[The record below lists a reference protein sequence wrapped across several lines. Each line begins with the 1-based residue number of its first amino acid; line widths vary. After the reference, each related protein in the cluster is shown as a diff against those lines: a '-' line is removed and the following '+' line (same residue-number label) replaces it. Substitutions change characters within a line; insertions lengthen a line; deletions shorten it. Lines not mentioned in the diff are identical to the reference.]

1 MSQYKSTQLLPWMRQ
16 VRRAIHSEPELSFE
30 EVKTARR
37 IGDELE
43 AMGLKYRY
51 EGPGSAVTA
60 RIAGTSQYAGNRITR

>member
-43 AMGLKYRY
+43 AMG
-51 EGPGSAVTA
+51 
-60 RIAGTSQYAGNRITR
+60 